1 MKCRYLI
8 HAALHALVLAFAVSS
23 GAWASADF
31 SPADDQGR
39 AVYLITFEEPGLLEQ
54 HRLQRGSGS
63 DFDFNAPATRVARD
77 DLQAVQAGHVSDISS
92 AVGRSVQ
99 PSHYYLV
106 SHSGIAAR
114 LTPQE
119 ARTVRGL
126 PGVARIER
134 ERVYQPD
141 TYRGPE
147 FIGAGSLWDGTGNP
161 GGTGLLGEEMVSAI
175 LDTGIVVNHP
185 SFANDP
191 ACGHGVG
198 GADDKLLSALDCSST
213 DGSGMC
219 NGPNP
224 GDGHSHG
231 SHVAG
236 TVAGNV
242 LDGTASP
249 APPVDISGVAPCARI
264 RAYKVCPGSCP
275 GADIQAGMDSVLMHG
290 DVDVM
295 NFSISGGR
303 NPWNDNDRRKLDLV
317 DAGIFVAASAGNT
330 SDSIPNP
337 YGQVGHL
344 GPWVATVANSSHD
357 GLLAHPIIAGT
368 LDPIAG
374 LPGTGPDLTSD
385 YNGQVRWA
393 GDVDAGNI
401 EGCAAF
407 AAGSFTG
414 QAALISRGS
423 CNFSVKVNNAAAAGA
438 AYVIVHN
445 NAPGAPIVMGAL
457 EATTIAS
464 SMVSM
469 DDGNDIIAELG
480 GATASV
486 LVESALNDFYFPGI
500 GDILSGGSLVGPTP
514 SPLQD
519 LQKPD
524 ITAPGTSIF
533 APGTGASGYTLMS
546 GTSMSSPHLA
556 GAAVLMHQAHPDWT
570 PVEVKSALMMT
581 ASKAGSKPADAGPW
595 DADDVGSG
603 RTDLSVAA
611 QAGLVMHETF
621 ANFLAANP
629 GSGGDVRTLNIPAVR
644 DMDCTPNCTFTRTV
658 RNTLTTASSWTAGG
672 DGITGDMN
680 VSVSPS
686 TFSFNGGLGE
696 TQELTITI
704 TPLEDLTG
712 SIGFGEV
719 VLSEDGDQSPEL
731 HMTVAISGE
740 PGGPVGPAIETS
752 PEFFDFVM
760 NPDSTGSQTLNIA
773 NTGIDPLD
781 WTVDTE
787 DTTAGI
793 GSPREFDG
801 DFDIANWTLV
811 NTPAGVNGSFNTNA
825 GPPIE
830 LFVIG
835 GDDSVGGT
843 TDFEIVV
850 PANGEIAFDWGY
862 QSDDEECFDAGGYA
876 INGNFTQ
883 LACNEPGVPFFSESE
898 TVAVSTG
905 DVFAFRVDTFDGD
918 FGAGTFGV
926 TNFEFTPS
934 GPSVCDTTA
943 SISWLSL
950 NPDQGTTAAGDND
963 DASVDIDTTGLA
975 EGVYTANLCINSNAT
990 NESLVV
996 VPVTVTVQSGT
1007 IDPPTIDAA
1016 PLSFSYNLISGETDG
1031 DDLTIG
1037 NLGDELL
1044 NWNIATAEAAGGS
1057 HFPQGANI
1065 VVFDDIDFTPT
1076 ADFIGGA
1083 VEWFT
1088 GNTCDCDSAPFDFNV
1103 WNPTMAFF
1111 FPNNASEDSGA
1122 VSLDGGTTYAVLQP
1136 GDTVGSGDTYMVLT
1150 AGSAAANWRDAGN
1163 VEGYLGFRFENPNT
1177 AVTNYGYAHIST
1189 TGEDGHPM
1197 TIHGWAFDQT
1207 GADIEIV
1214 TGGASGCDNP
1224 AAIPWLSVDP
1234 VSGSTTGGNSSA
1246 VAVSVDS
1253 AGLEGGIYEALL
1265 CVGSN
1270 DPAAPLV
1277 EIPVT
1282 LDVTGAPEIEVDPT
1296 SISMNLEPDTS
1307 DSADVTITNLGEATL
1322 NWEVD
1327 ESPSAS
1333 SAVLRAGSA
1342 TVPATVAAQP
1352 SAGLATSARTMSGK
1366 PASETAMGNVGLL
1379 GAGGIVLT
1387 HSASQTITPGNAVA
1401 CSPDGGTTTSDN
1413 AFLRTFTLGDFGIPG
1428 PFNVSEVSF
1437 GIENLSVAAD
1447 VTVNLYS
1454 LDGAFTYANMTLIG
1468 TTTQNLPSQSG
1479 TIVAMPV
1486 TGAVPAGGTLVV
1498 EVLPEDLSGVG
1509 AFFPGSNSAGET
1521 APSYLASAG
1530 CGLPEPGSYAS
1541 IGFPQVQLVMNVTGD
1556 AGFDCTLPGWI
1567 SNVSPLNGS
1576 LAQSASEVM
1585 TVTLDSTGLS
1595 ADTYS
1600 ANVCLSSNDPVTPV
1614 TVIPVELQVGLG
1626 PDDAQLSGTVTGLGY
1641 CSEDPA
1647 LLEGAAIEV
1656 VGSSSA
1662 VFNTTT
1668 DANGE
1673 WEVILDAGESPVDIT
1688 VSAAGYLDGV
1698 ESGIALTAQEATVV
1712 DFDLVLDQACATAT
1726 PDSIAA
1732 SVSPDSVV
1740 VETLEIGNVDGGA
1753 DLTWDIFTAEVASN
1767 PRAHFPATPYMAA
1780 PVSDPSASMLADE
1793 SVVQSGSGNAGI
1805 LGGAT
1810 VPAYST
1816 TGFAAQG
1823 YISMDALVPGT
1834 VNIINADQPTNV
1846 YAAAFIDNDFT
1857 QHYMLTSA
1865 GGALAGD
1872 TFGVTDTATGVFTS
1886 LGVISGAPAGNT
1898 WTSMKWDHS
1907 TQTLFAVNS
1916 AGGGQSS
1923 LYTIDP
1929 DTLEAT
1935 LVGQIDGPG
1944 VDPGAIVIAIAISP
1958 DGLMYGLDIIGD
1970 TLLAIDKSSGDASPI
1985 GPTGFDANFAQ
1996 DMDFDPSTGVLYWPG
2011 YFGGGA
2017 TEMTTI
2023 DTSTGVATSIGTITS
2038 QNEML
2043 SFTVAI
2049 EGEAASCTEPAS
2061 VPWLSID
2068 PISGSVP
2075 AGDSEMV
2082 EVTLDS
2088 TGLSNGVYEAW
2099 ICVDTSDPD
2108 NELIAVPVLLEVVED
2123 ALFQDR
2129 FEQ

>member
-161 GGTGLLGEEMVSAI
+161 GGAGLLGEEMVSAI

-198 GADDKLLSALDCSST
+198 GAGDKLLSALDCSST

-224 GDGHSHG
+224 ADGHSHG

-236 TVAGNV
+236 TVAGNT
-242 LDGTASP
+242 LDETASP
-249 APPVDISGVAPCARI
+249 PPPVEISGVAPCARI
-264 RAYKVCPGSCP
+264 RAYKVCPSSCP

-357 GLLAHPIIAGT
+357 GLLAHALTVAGT
-368 LDPIAG
+368 LGPIAA
-374 LPGTGPDLTSD
+374 LPGTGPGLSADF
-385 YNGQVRWA
+385 NGQIRWA
-393 GDVDAGNI
+393 GDVDAANI
-401 EGCAAF
+401 EGCSAF
-407 AAGSFTG
+407 AAGSFSG
-414 QAALISRGS
+414 EAALISRGT
-423 CNFSVKVNNAAAAGA
+423 CPFADKVNNAVAAGA
-438 AYVIVHN
+438 AYVVVYN
-445 NAPGAPIVMGAL
+445 NEAGAPIVMGGL
-457 EATTIAS
+457 EATTVAS
-464 SMVSM
+464 AMVSM
-469 DDGNDIIAELG
+469 DDGGDIIAELG
-480 GATASV
+480 GASASV
-486 LVESALNDFYFPGI
+486 LVESALTAFSFPEL

-514 SPLQD
+514 SPVQN

-524 ITAPGTSIF
+524 ITGPGTSIF
-533 APGTGASGYTLMS
+533 APGTGSSGYTLMS

-570 PVEVKSALMMT
+570 PVEVKSAIMMT
-581 ASKAGSKPADAGPW
+581 ASKTGSKPAGAGPW

-603 RTDLSVAA
+603 RADLSVAA

-629 GSGGDVRTLNIPAVR
+629 ASGGDVRTLNIPAVR

-686 TFSFNGGLGE
+686 SFSFSGGPGE

-760 NPDSTGSQTLNIA
+760 NPDATGSQTLNIA

-801 DFDIANWTLV
+801 DFAIANWTLV

-830 LFVIG
+830 LFVVG
-835 GDDSVGGT
+835 GDDATGGT
-843 TDFEIVV
+843 TDLEIVI
-850 PANGEIAFDWGY
+850 PADGEIAFDWGY
-862 QSDDEECFDAGGYA
+862 QSLDEGCFDTGGYVV
-876 INGNFTQ
+876 NGDYTE
-883 LACNEPGVPFFSESE
+883 LACNQTSVPFFSESE
-898 TVAVSTG
+898 TVAVSAG
-905 DVFAFRVDTFDGD
+905 DVFAFRVATDDGE
-918 FGAGTFGV
+918 FGEGTLGV
-926 TNFEFTPS
+926 TNFEFTPT
-934 GPSVCDTTA
+934 GTAECDTLSNVT
-943 SISWLSL
+943 WLSL

-963 DASVDIDTTGLA
+963 DVSVDVDTTGMA
-975 EGVYTANLCINSNAT
+975 EGEYTANLCINSNAT
-990 NESLVV
+990 NEPLVV

-1044 NWNIATAEAAGGS
+1044 IWNIATAEGAAFAGLPRGGD
-1057 HFPQGANI
+1057 I
-1065 VVFDDIDFTPT
+1065 VVFDDVNY
-1076 ADFIGGA
+1076 A
-1083 VEWFT
+1083 VNSATEGSSFNWVS
-1088 GNTCDCDSAPFDFNV
+1088 GDICDCDDDPGYHFNP
-1103 WNPTMAFF
+1103 WSSSGDLAFWWWGGTDQR
-1111 FPNNASEDSGA
+1111 AG
-1122 VSLDGGTTYAVLQP
+1122 VSMDGTTYAVLEE
-1136 GDTVGSGDTYMVLT
+1136 GDTIGPASTFIS
-1150 AGSAAANWRDAGN
+1150 AGFPAATPNWRQAGN
-1163 VEGYLGFRFENPNT
+1163 VDGYLGFRFTNPDT
-1177 AVTNYGYAHIST
+1177 SAINYGYARLNT
-1189 TGEDGHPM
+1189 TGETGHPA
-1197 TIHGWAFDQT
+1197 TVVGWAYNQVGDPIT
-1207 GADIEIV
+1207 VSAGVPSACE
-1214 TGGASGCDNP
+1214 NP
-1224 AAIPWLSVDP
+1224 ANIPWLSVDP
-1234 VSGSTTGGNSSA
+1234 VSGSTTGGNNST

-1253 AGLEGGIYEALL
+1253 SGLEGGIYEALL
-1265 CVGSN
+1265 CVSSN

-1282 LDVTGAPEIEVDPT
+1282 LDVTGAPEIDVDPT
-1296 SISMNLEPDTS
+1296 SISMSLEPDST

-1322 NWEVD
+1322 DWEVD
-1327 ESPSAS
+1327 ESPSANS
-1333 SAVLRAGSA
+1333 SVLRAGSA

-1352 SAGLATSARTMSGK
+1352 SAGLSTSTQTMSVK
-1366 PASETAMGNVGLL
+1366 SASGLAVGPL

-1387 HSASQTITPGNAVA
+1387 HSASQTITPANAVA
-1401 CSPDGGTTTSDN
+1401 CSPDGGTTTSIN
-1413 AFLRTFTLGDFGIPG
+1413 SFLRTFTLGDFGIAG
-1428 PFNVSEVSF
+1428 AFDVSEVSF

-1447 VTVNLYS
+1447 VDVNLYS
-1454 LDGAFTYANMTLIG
+1454 LDGALTYANMTLIG
-1468 TTTQNLPSQSG
+1468 SATESLASQG
-1479 TIVAMPV
+1479 ETIVNVPV
-1486 TGAVPAGGTLVV
+1486 TGTIPAGGTLVV
-1498 EVLPEDLSGVG
+1498 EIVPPDLSGTG

-1521 APSYLASAG
+1521 APSYIASTS
-1530 CGLPEPGSYAS
+1530 CDINDPVTYDS

-1567 SNVSPLNGS
+1567 SNVSPLSGS
-1576 LAQSASEVM
+1576 LAQSASEPL

-1641 CSEDPA
+1641 CSEDPT
-1647 LLEGAAIEV
+1647 LLEGASVEV

-1673 WEVILDAGESPVDIT
+1673 WELILDAGESPVDIT
-1688 VSAAGYLDGV
+1688 VSAAGHLDGV
-1698 ESGIALTAQEATVV
+1698 ESGVALTAQETTVV

-1726 PDSIAA
+1726 PDSIA
-1732 SVSPDSVV
+1732 VGLSPDSVA
-1740 VETLEIGNVDGGA
+1740 VEAFEIGNVDGGT

-1767 PRAHFPATPYMAA
+1767 PRAHFPAMPYMAA

-1805 LGGAT
+1805 LGGAA

-1857 QHYMLTSA
+1857 QHYMLASA
-1865 GGALAGD
+1865 GGDLPGE
-1872 TFGVTDTATGVFTS
+1872 TFGTTDTATGVFTS

-2023 DTSTGVATSIGTITS
+2023 DTSTGAATSIGVITS

-2043 SFTVAI
+2043 SFTVAV
-2049 EGEAASCTEPAS
+2049 EGEGASCTEPAS